1 MNNKIRK
8 GSLYFETIMALAL
21 FSFLAVTFIKFL
33 PNTLKTIKQMIIY
46 SKLDS
51 ISQYIGSYLFRWGNL
66 SGDLK
71 FIDFSSYSDGDTLEL
86 GLDRRVNQLFWD
98 VSPELSSTYL
108 TDEYKVL
115 ITMHDMN
122 NRVDSAGL
130 HVLVWYDTNLDNL
143 LDDSEYKFNFSLTL
157 SKKD

>member
-21 FSFLAVTFIKFL
+21 FSFLAITFIKFL
-33 PNTLKTIKQMIIY
+33 PNTLKNIKQMIIY

-86 GLDRRVNQLFWD
+86 GLDRRVNKLFWD

-115 ITMHDMN
+115 ITMHDLS
-122 NRVDSAGL
+122 NRVDSAGF
-130 HVLVWYDTNLDNL
+130 HVVVWYDINLDNL
-143 LDDSEYKFNFSLTL
+143 LNDNEYKFNFSLTL